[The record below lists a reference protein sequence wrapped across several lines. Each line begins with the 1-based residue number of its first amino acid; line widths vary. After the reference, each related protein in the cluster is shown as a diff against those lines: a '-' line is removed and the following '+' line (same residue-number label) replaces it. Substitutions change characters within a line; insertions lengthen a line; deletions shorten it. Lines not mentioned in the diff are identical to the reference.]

1 MSPKA
6 FSAFAQGALL
16 VAAASAIAATNAP
29 IATAAGVQAESTTTT
44 NSSATQISQLTQ
56 VSFSDV
62 SNSYWATPFIAELA
76 RLDIIEGFPDETYR
90 PNEPV
95 TKAQFAAVLRQA
107 FELREV
113 RQAVDFT
120 DVSNRYW
127 AYSAVREAYQMGF
140 FGADS
145 DRQFNPTQRL
155 TRLDLLVALA
165 RGLNYT
171 STTGSV
177 NSILAVYSDAA
188 SIPAEAR
195 TLIAALTEKGLIVNY
210 PNSKRLELNRV
221 ATRAE
226 VASFIYQSLVTTGRV
241 TSISSP
247 YIVSQ
252 AIATSTQTTTSTEAG
267 SSTSTETEAEIETET
282 ETSTETTT
290 GSSTSTETTTG
301 TSTSTSGITTSTGTE
316 TSGSSSETTTASSTV
331 TLTNGY
337 RVSYLGV
344 TYGSG
349 TSTWRYRVVELPEAQ
364 DLSNW
369 VLGLPSCARVVNAS
383 PKGEVVN
390 PDPNA
395 KISGIK
401 WQPGGGFVEG
411 DFSVTVNGEWT
422 VGEIDVAVKGPDVAL
437 GRLAGPSCTSR

>member
-1 MSPKA
+1 MSSKV
-6 FSAFAQGALL
+6 FSTFAQGALWL
-16 VAAASAIAATNAP
+16 AAASAIAATSAP
-29 IATAAGVQAESTTTT
+29 VATAAGSQVESSTST
-44 NSSATQISQLTQ
+44 SSSTTQISQLTQ
-56 VSFSDV
+56 VTFSDV
-62 SNSYWATPFIAELA
+62 STSYWATPFIAELA

-90 PNEPV
+90 PNEAV

-107 FELREV
+107 FEMREV
-113 RQAVDFT
+113 RQAVNFT
-120 DVSNRYW
+120 DVSSRYW
-127 AYSAVREAYQMGF
+127 AYSAIREAYQMGF
-140 FGADS
+140 FGAES
-145 DRQFNPTQRL
+145 ARQFNPTQRL

-226 VASFIYQSLVTTGRV
+226 VASFIYQSLVSTGRV
-241 TSISSP
+241 ASISSP
-247 YIVSQ
+247 YVVTQ
-252 AIATSTQTTTSTEAG
+252 AIATSTQTTTSTETTG
-267 SSTSTETEAEIETET
+267 SSTSTETEAETET
-282 ETSTETTT
+282 ETSAETTT

-301 TSTSTSGITTSTGTE
+301 TSGSTSTGTTSTGTE
-316 TSGSSSETTTASSTV
+316 TSGGTSETTTASSTV

-411 DFSVTVNGEWT
+411 DFSVTVEGEWT